1 MVRVRLGSLMQK
13 NETATVLHLTQK
25 LMQWINSLNVKSETL
40 KFLDENIGSK
50 FLDIGLSDNFLNL
63 TPKAKAIEEK
73 KKEQVEHHQ

>member
-1 MVRVRLGSLMQK
+1 MRK

-25 LMQWINSLNVKSETL
+25 LMQWINGLNVKTETI

-50 FLDIGLSDNFLNL
+50 FLDIGFSDNFLNL

-73 KKEQVEHHQ
+73 KKQVGHHH